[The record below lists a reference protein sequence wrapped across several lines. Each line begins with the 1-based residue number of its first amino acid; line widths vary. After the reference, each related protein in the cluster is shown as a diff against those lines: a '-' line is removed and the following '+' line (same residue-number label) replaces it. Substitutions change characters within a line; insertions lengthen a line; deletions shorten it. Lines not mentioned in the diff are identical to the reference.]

1 LSILKVNSCSI
12 DRKSGGICTVQTDL
26 QQIYSKS
33 DSLLAQIL
41 LWKQARRHS
50 LEDLIEK
57 ARNYAVTA
65 HARINQLRK
74 YTLQPYD
81 VHLKAVAELVASVC
95 DDEEMVA
102 AAWLHDTV
110 EDTPATFEELE
121 AAFGSDVM
129 HLVKELTDVSRPGDG
144 NRAAR
149 KAIDREHTAL
159 ASPRAKT
166 IKLADIIDNCD
177 DICRHDQRFGRVY
190 LNEAKALLDVLS
202 DGDRRLYAKAAQLVS
217 IHDAKLGQISSSSFD
232 QREQSLDTWSSI
244 RSESGHHG
252 IRLFTE
258 AFAARDIQQP
268 LLSVDAETVSRLP
281 FGEWPLAKAAIAGV
295 RENGSITG
303 YLVRDDRAGEQSPR
317 IRQIDQRQLVGLE
330 SSLVDVIHV
339 LTHFTYCFVE
349 LEGTVVGVI
358 SRVDIE
364 KPVVRMWLFGFIILI
379 EVQVVELIRVEWPD
393 NGWVGL
399 VSEGRLEKA
408 RQLQSERMRRGYPAD
423 LLDCLQFSDKLQIAI
438 QNQEFTE
445 ALGFGS
451 TSAAKKALKDLESLR
466 NNLAHGQ
473 DITRHD
479 WPPIVR
485 LARRIQQLYGG

>member
-1 LSILKVNSCSI
+1 
-12 DRKSGGICTVQTDL
+12 
-26 QQIYSKS
+26 
-33 DSLLAQIL
+33 
-41 LWKQARRHS
+41 

-57 ARNYAVTA
+57 ARDYAVNA

-95 DDEEMVA
+95 DDTAMVA

-121 AAFGSDVM
+121 ETFGADVM

-190 LNEAKALLDVLS
+190 LNEVKELLQVLTE
-202 DGDRRLYAKAAQLVS
+202 GDRRLYAKAAKLVS
-217 IHDAKLGQISSSSFD
+217 IHDASLGLAPSSRS
-232 QREQSLDTWSSI
+232 EQSERLLAAWNSI
-244 RSESGHHG
+244 RSESGQHG

-258 AFAARDIQQP
+258 AFAARDIQEP
-268 LLSVDAETVSRLP
+268 LLSFDAETINMRP
-281 FGEWPLAKAAIAGV
+281 PGEWPWAKATIAGV
-295 RENGSITG
+295 RENGLVTG
-303 YLVRDDRAGEQSPR
+303 YLTRDEQKGEPPPR

-358 SRVDIE
+358 SRLDIE

-379 EVQVVELIRVEWPD
+379 EVQIVTLIRAEWPD